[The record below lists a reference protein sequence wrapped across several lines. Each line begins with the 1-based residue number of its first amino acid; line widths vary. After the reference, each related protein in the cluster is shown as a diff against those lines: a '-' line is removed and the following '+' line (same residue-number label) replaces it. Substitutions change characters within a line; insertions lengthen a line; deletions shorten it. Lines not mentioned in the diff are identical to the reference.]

1 MVSTPAPQV
10 RTEFNV
16 SLKQYLNLCLFKYLN
31 SSLKRVSS
39 STPSGSS
46 TENKGFS
53 FFTNNQLFKKYSV
66 I

>member
-1 MVSTPAPQV
+1 MFSTPAPQK

-16 SLKQYLNLCLFKYLN
+16 SLKPYLNLCLFKCLN
-31 SSLKRVSS
+31 SSLKRVSNF
-39 STPSGSS
+39 TPSGSS